1 MSRGGRP
8 LAALGVAAL
17 LTACGGSP
25 PAPPPPASPPKPV
38 AAAPAPAAPAL
49 AQEAAATAKAAS
61 EALSAPPSRYDVR
74 GRRDPF
80 ENLEVSV
87 KEREA
92 TPAVSVVASAKLTGI
107 IRGAEHPMALVE
119 TAQGMGYILKTGDTL
134 GEGRLVEIGMEQV
147 VFSVPPRPGSAANR
161 VVLKIAKD

>member
-1 MSRGGRP
+1 
-8 LAALGVAAL
+8 VAA
-17 LTACGGSP
+17 
-25 PAPPPPASPPKPV
+25 AP
-38 AAAPAPAAPAL
+38 AAPAPAAPAV

-61 EALSAPPSRYDVR
+61 QALSAPASRYDVR

-80 ENLEVSV
+80 ENLEVSA
-87 KEREA
+87 KERA
-92 TPAVSVVASAKLTGI
+92 AAPAVSVVASAKLTGI

-134 GEGRLVEIGMEQV
+134 GEGRLIEIGTEQI